1 MGDMG
6 LFWYRLLI
14 SFCAPFPLV
23 SSLWRAVV
31 GQGGLADLSQRLGGG
46 DGINGALWLH
56 GASNGELT
64 SAHALLAAFRQDHP
78 DHPVIVT
85 ANTVTGRDL
94 AAGWNLP
101 GVTARLAPVDLRW
114 ILRRF
119 NRRWRPAALLSL
131 ENEFWPNRIVTAR
144 CPVLCIAARMSG
156 RSARRWSRFPRLC
169 RMVFGRVSWLFPQDN
184 RSATRFI
191 SLGLAPECLGCA
203 VSLKSGVRLPPPDA
217 AALAALSKAFIRHYT
232 VLAASTH
239 PGEETI
245 ILDAFAIARAREPD
259 LRLILAP
266 RHPRRGGAVAD
277 MAKAAGLTCSVRS
290 VSGGPGA
297 EAAVYIA
304 DTLGEMQLWYAL
316 AGITLVGGSLV
327 DKGGHT
333 PYEPMWFGSA
343 ILHGPHV
350 SNFASAYAALGRV
363 RGAIEVTD
371 AKSLADG
378 IAELD
383 RTGQTTQADRA
394 SGALDALDTSGKDI
408 RTVLDAVNRLLR

>member
-1 MGDMG
+1 M
-6 LFWYRLLI
+6 FWYRLLI
-14 SFCAPFPLV
+14 SLCVPFPLV
-23 SSLWRAVV
+23 SPLWRAVV
-31 GQGGLADLSQRLGGG
+31 GRGGLSDLSQRLGGG
-46 DGINGALWLH
+46 DGGNGALWLH

-64 SAHALLAAFRQDHP
+64 SARALLEAFRRDHP

-114 ILRRF
+114 VLGRF

-144 CPVLCIAARMSG
+144 YPVLCVAARISG
-156 RSARRWSRFPRLC
+156 RSARRWSRFPGLC
-169 RMVFGRVSWLFPQDN
+169 RTVFGRVSWLFPQDD
-184 RSATRFI
+184 RSATRFV
-191 SLGLAPECLGCA
+191 SLGLAPECLGRT
-203 VSLKSGVRLPPPDA
+203 VSLKSGVRPPPPDA
-217 AALAALSKAFIRHYT
+217 AALAALSKAFTRHST

-239 PGEETI
+239 TGEETI
-245 ILDAFAIARAREPD
+245 VLDAFALARARKPD
-259 LRLILAP
+259 LRLIIAP
-266 RHPRRGGAVAD
+266 RHPRRGGDVAD
-277 MAKAAGLTCSVRS
+277 MARAAGLTCSVRS
-290 VSGGPGA
+290 ASGDPGV
-297 EAAVYIA
+297 EAAVYVA

-316 AGITLVGGSLV
+316 AGVTLVGGSLV
-327 DKGGHT
+327 DNGGHT
-333 PYEPMWFGSA
+333 PYEPMRLGSA

-350 SNFASAYAALGRV
+350 GNFASAYAALDRA

-383 RTGQTTQADRA
+383 GTGQTAQAGRA
-394 SGALDALDTSGKDI
+394 SGALEALDTSAKDI
-408 RTVLDAVNRLLR
+408 RTVLDAVNRLLE